1 MSQAAPGAD
10 SALPQ
15 GSIATR
21 PEPSPKRPNP
31 FQPRRQAA
39 AMLKRLVA
47 FATVLV
53 SLILLG
59 MVAGR

>member
-1 MSQAAPGAD
+1 M
-10 SALPQ
+10 
-15 GSIATR
+15 
-21 PEPSPKRPNP
+21 
-31 FQPRRQAA
+31 F
-39 AMLKRLVA
+39 KRLIA

>member
-1 MSQAAPGAD
+1 VIRE
-10 SALPQ
+10 LPVEPI
-15 GSIATR
+15 GTK
-21 PEPSPKRPNP
+21 PEPISARSPLVSYPADGHD
-31 FQPRRQAA
+31 F
-39 AMLKRLVA
+39 MFKRLIA

>member
-1 MSQAAPGAD
+1 MIRGLPAD
-10 SALPQ
+10 S
-15 GSIATR
+15 IASTPDAISPRMLYPADR
-21 PEPSPKRPNP
+21 PD
-31 FQPRRQAA
+31 F
-39 AMLKRLVA
+39 MFKRLIA

>member
-1 MSQAAPGAD
+1 VDGA
-10 SALPQ
+10 SARL
-15 GSIATR
+15 GLASR
-21 PEPSPKRPNP
+21 PDRDYFSADLRKVPTVLYPADGPDK
-31 FQPRRQAA
+31 
-39 AMLKRLVA
+39 MLKRLIA